1 MPHYYRLGDIPS
13 KRHTQFR
20 NKEGVLYSEELVS
33 TEGFDNIYS
42 LVYHCHPPT
51 LIKEIGQRRDVR
63 PEIAVDEHI
72 AHRKFFG
79 FNLAFGPNYIADRI
93 PLMVNND
100 VQLSMAA
107 PKESMVDQYFKN
119 ATADEVIFIHH
130 GEGTMHSIYGELP
143 LSPVIM

>member
-1 MPHYYRLGDIPS
+1 M
-13 KRHTQFR
+13 
-20 NKEGVLYSEELVS
+20 
-33 TEGFDNIYS
+33 
-42 LVYHCHPPT
+42 
-51 LIKEIGQRRDVR
+51 R
-63 PEIAVDEHI
+63 PEIAVDKHI

-107 PKESMVDQYFKN
+107 PTESMVDQYFKN

-130 GEGTMHSIYGELP
+130 GEGVMHSIYGELP
-143 LSPVIM
+143 LSPEIMWLFREARFIKCDGQQKKTNA